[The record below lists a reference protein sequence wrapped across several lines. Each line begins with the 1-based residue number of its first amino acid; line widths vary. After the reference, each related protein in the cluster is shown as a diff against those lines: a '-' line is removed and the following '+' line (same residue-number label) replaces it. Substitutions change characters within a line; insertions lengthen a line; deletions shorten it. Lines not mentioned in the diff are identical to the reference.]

1 MKLVDGVNLRR
12 RFAFLL
18 GTHRKEND
26 AMRRIAVIVSSL
38 VIAAPLLSLGT
49 GRFAQADTNDFMG
62 QAKQFMNN
70 RGDDRDSYD
79 RGRDDET
86 RRQQAQRDRSYDR
99 DYNRRDYDRDRARDD
114 RYRQPD
120 DGYSRR

>member
-1 MKLVDGVNLRR
+1 
-12 RFAFLL
+12 
-18 GTHRKEND
+18 
-26 AMRRIAVIVSSL
+26 MRRIAVIASGL

-49 GRFAQADTNDFMG
+49 GRLAQADTNDFVG
-62 QAKQFMNN
+62 QAQRFMNN
-70 RGDDRDSYD
+70 RGDDRDND
-79 RGRDDET
+79 NRDRDDEV
-86 RRQQAQRDRSYDR
+86 RGRQAQRDRTYDR